1 MTTIDQRAV
10 RPHTARRRKQKAEA
24 ILSEIRVA
32 IRSGR
37 LQAGERLASVR
48 ELMASFAAS
57 QRVVTDV
64 IRQLTDEGLVVSR
77 ERSGCFV
84 ADCTQMAAPAAQV
97 QEAVQTTGG
106 AAAGELRLGVMDR
119 YPEQMSLLQDTLAA
133 RSRAGRAGGL
143 RQWLV
148 PCEPGQDTV
157 LAYDVLETTLQR
169 LAEIG
174 RDRFAPIGGLRSL
187 ASDLHPAVP
196 RLSDDVASHCV
207 PHSVAVSLIFVNL
220 DLLAACGLPTECP
233 ADPLA
238 LLVRARSVAMA
249 ERAAAVG
256 LAFEPGIEGMRDWL
270 MAAGALSVD
279 GDSVTFRPRVAQE
292 FLQAWQDA
300 GCQSL
305 VPGSTVAAFRAGSLA
320 FCLQSSFVAIEC
332 LRQDLPF
339 RWAAWPVPTRC
350 GGALRSTL
358 VVLAVDRQ
366 SYHPQVSLD
375 VVSSLTSP
383 EAQLA
388 YGRLGGNLPVD
399 RQAVEKLATDPT
411 RPAQLPDPRVILAS
425 APAVW
430 TDDIGARLHG
440 ATCLASALSDGTL
453 SVDAAVERIEFAIRL
468 LPTTVTID
476 DSAPSPITSRD

>member
-157 LAYDVLETTLQR
+157 L
-169 LAEIG
+169 
-174 RDRFAPIGGLRSL
+174 
-187 ASDLHPAVP
+187 
-196 RLSDDVASHCV
+196 
-207 PHSVAVSLIFVNL
+207 VSN
-220 DLLAACGLPTECP
+220 
-233 ADPLA
+233 
-238 LLVRARSVAMA
+238 
-249 ERAAAVG
+249 
-256 LAFEPGIEGMRDWL
+256 
-270 MAAGALSVD
+270 
-279 GDSVTFRPRVAQE
+279 
-292 FLQAWQDA
+292 
-300 GCQSL
+300 
-305 VPGSTVAAFRAGSLA
+305 
-320 FCLQSSFVAIEC
+320 
-332 LRQDLPF
+332 
-339 RWAAWPVPTRC
+339 
-350 GGALRSTL
+350 
-358 VVLAVDRQ
+358 
-366 SYHPQVSLD
+366 
-375 VVSSLTSP
+375 TS
-383 EAQLA
+383 
-388 YGRLGGNLPVD
+388 
-399 RQAVEKLATDPT
+399 
-411 RPAQLPDPRVILAS
+411 
-425 APAVW
+425 
-430 TDDIGARLHG
+430 
-440 ATCLASALSDGTL
+440 
-453 SVDAAVERIEFAIRL
+453 
-468 LPTTVTID
+468 
-476 DSAPSPITSRD
+476 